1 MMEEKGKGLT
11 RTIARFIVE
20 TRETDIPSDIYEHA
34 KVAFLD
40 WLGVTI
46 AGKNEPIVNKLLRY
60 SDLMGGKEQ
69 ATIIGHGIKKSLSH
83 ACLINGA
90 ASHAL
95 DYDDTMM
102 SFFGHPSVTM
112 FPSLLALSE
121 LRDKNGLDFL
131 TAYLV
136 GFKVGTVIGTCAG
149 KEHYMTGWHAT
160 STLGHFLSASV
171 CSRILGLDEDKTV
184 YALGIAGTLASGLK
198 KSFGTMCKPFHAGK
212 AAHDGL
218 LSALLASDDFTSAT
232 DILEGPNGFFQIF
245 KGNIDDRMVETLGKT
260 WDIEGLAQKYHA
272 SCHAT
277 HSPIEAAMAIV
288 QKEKIEIQN
297 IRSIDVHVSQM
308 APSAA
313 DKTEPKTGLEGKF
326 SINYCV
332 AHALL
337 RGDTGMQAFT
347 EEKVNDPEVQALM
360 KKIKIIPEKDY
371 DMMTAKVDIET
382 NSDKVYSHIS
392 DVYKDAPL
400 LDEKKAKII
409 NKFMDLCAPVLGD
422 KKTANVIES
431 IFSLE
436 KMRTMTT
443 LIEQLER

>member
-1 MMEEKGKGLT
+1 MEEKGKGLT
-11 RTIARFIVE
+11 KTIARFIVE

-46 AGKNEPIVNKLLRY
+46 AGKDDPIVNKLLRY
-60 SDLMGGKEQ
+60 SDLLGGNEQ
-69 ATIIGHGIKKSLSH
+69 ATIIGRGVKKSLSH

-95 DYDDTMM
+95 DYDDTML

-121 LRDKNGLDFL
+121 FKDKNGSDFL

-136 GFKVGTVIGTCAG
+136 GFKVGTLLGTCAG
-149 KEHYMTGWHAT
+149 TEHYMTGWHAT

-171 CSRILGLDEDKTV
+171 CSRILGLNEGRTI
-184 YALGIAGTLASGLK
+184 YALGIAGTLASGLR

-218 LSALLASDDFTSAT
+218 LAVLLASDDFTSAP
-232 DILEGPNGFFQIF
+232 DIFEGPNGFFQIF
-245 KGNIDDRMVETLGKT
+245 KGHIDDKMVASLGKT

-272 SCHAT
+272 SCYVT
-277 HSPIEAAMAIV
+277 HSPIEAAIAVV
-288 QKEKIEIQN
+288 QEEGIDIHD
-297 IRSIDVHVSQM
+297 IRSIDVRVSLQ

-313 DKTEPKTGLEGKF
+313 DKTDPKTGLEGKF

-332 AHALL
+332 ANALL
-337 RGDTGMQAFT
+337 RGNTGMQAFT
-347 EEKVNDPEVQALM
+347 DEKVNDPEVQDLM
-360 KKIKIIPEKDY
+360 KKIKILPEKDCVLV
-371 DMMTAKVDIET
+371 MAKVDIET
-382 NSDKVYSHIS
+382 NTGKVYSHIS
-392 DVYKDAPL
+392 DVNKEVPR
-400 LDEKKAKII
+400 LDVKKAKII
-409 NKFMDLCAPVLGD
+409 DKFKDLCEPVMGD
-422 KKTANVIES
+422 GKTADVIDA
-431 IFSLE
+431 ILSLE
-436 KMRTMTT
+436 KMGTMKT
-443 LIEQLER
+443 LIELLGK